1 MPSGARVFFENGKP
15 HKRNIKKELKK
26 QQERQKEKYDR
37 IQRKLRKQFGLGVTT
52 KNTVENH
59 PQHKLL
65 EQIDLNEDNINK
77 ALNKY
82 EKIDKK

>member
-1 MPSGARVFFENGKP
+1 MEEEKKNGVWRTMPSGARVFFENGKP

-52 KNTVENH
+52 KTQLKIIH
-59 PQHKLL
+59 S
-65 EQIDLNEDNINK
+65 IN
-77 ALNKY
+77 Y
-82 EKIDKK
+82 